1 MKGTHLEQDY
11 KKDLVARPLPS
22 YFYKNSPY
30 GLIFATQLLMKP
42 RAEMLNLVSVMAY
55 YVEGR
60 SELEGRRFAKIS
72 FDLICQFIDSVKM
85 MDRHCQ
91 IGVERC
97 FVFSSMFAEQH
108 ECRPSVFQQ
117 IAIRKLLPKISTKRQ
132 PCRYGKPCSLLLPTV
147 LLFEISSKFSKFS

>member
-22 YFYKNSPY
+22 YFYKNLPY

-60 SELEGRRFAKIS
+60 SELEGRRFAKTS

-91 IGVERC
+91 IGVGRC

-117 IAIRKLLPKISTKRQ
+117 IVIRK
-132 PCRYGKPCSLLLPTV
+132 
-147 LLFEISSKFSKFS
+147 